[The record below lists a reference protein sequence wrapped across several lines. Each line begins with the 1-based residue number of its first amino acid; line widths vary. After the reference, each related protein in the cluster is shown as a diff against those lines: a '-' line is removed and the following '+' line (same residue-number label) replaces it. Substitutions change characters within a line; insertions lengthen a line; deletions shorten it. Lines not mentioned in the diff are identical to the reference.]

1 MNRSIWASASSGRR
15 WSGQAT
21 RSAEPFFKFGI
32 PSDFV
37 LFWGGLRCHPTSLDN
52 LIIVSFCIGT
62 IIGLTNLGLPESVD
76 RECRSLLELDVQVY
90 CALVSRRYTLVKL
103 TAFTEGFCLN
113 SGQTTSSCFFG
124 GLASQ
129 DFSFLHHGC

>member
-1 MNRSIWASASSGRR
+1 MNEMVRNPTRR
-15 WSGQAT
+15 
-21 RSAEPFFKFGI
+21 RAEPFLKFWI

-37 LFWGGLRCHPTSLDN
+37 LFSGGLECHPTSLDN
-52 LIIVSFCIGT
+52 STIVTFFIATS
-62 IIGLTNLGLPESVD
+62 IGLTKS
-76 RECRSLLELDVQVY
+76 RAARICSLLELDVQVY

-113 SGQTTSSCFFG
+113 SGLNTSSFSFGHIFG

-129 DFSFLHHGC
+129 HFSSLQHVH